1 MDNPKFIQNI
11 SDAHQL
17 FITQILDDP
26 FALHWTTKSHS
37 LPSPQTR
44 SKVDNIFAAKSLFYK
59 IFEKTDEIKMTRFN
73 DEDTKENITNKMLS
87 KLELTL
93 VRCCSDKTDV
103 NVGR

>member
-1 MDNPKFIQNI
+1 MILL
-11 SDAHQL
+11 L
-17 FITQILDDP
+17 FTEQQRAI
-26 FALHWTTKSHS
+26 
-37 LPSPQTR
+37 PSPQTR
-44 SKVDNIFAAKSLFYK
+44 STVDNIIAAKSLFYK